1 MILSPYRGKEKVVG
15 VFVRF
20 VRRFKWIIVNFPIVS
35 WCPPFCLETAVTKIT
50 KPSHVENALYLDYLK
65 SNTNAFVKNILG
77 IRQHHVFYHLHQT
90 RVHKVF
96 YLYLFKRYKTPF
108 VIVSGSSDLTTPSI

>member
-1 MILSPYRGKEKVVG
+1 MDHSKFSDCKLVSTILFR
-15 VFVRF
+15 
-20 VRRFKWIIVNFPIVS
+20 N
-35 WCPPFCLETAVTKIT
+35 CCNTKIT

-65 SNTNAFVKNILG
+65 SNPTNAFVKKYTG
-77 IRQHHVFYHLHQT
+77 DTSAHHVFYHLHQT

-108 VIVSGSSDLTTPSI
+108 VIVSGSSDLTTPRSI